1 MDFKYNLGES
11 LLKNYQIERKDHAR
25 FIVENSLGIGLLME
39 AYAHTENIDDVP
51 AELVAKG
58 YGSFAIPPLSEGV
71 FYNGKSDQKHMSG
84 QLFPQP
90 IKFNENEIK
99 ERCDYLLGNSF
110 SLVSTNEIILSKEEE
125 NFLSSIDTKTLV
137 LDKELVESN
146 MWMSTMIEEGK
157 IYLVRP
163 DKYIFGST
171 NEEVSL
177 SQLIEDLKTRIGL
190 NKE

>member
-1 MDFKYNLGES
+1 MCIRD
-11 LLKNYQIERKDHAR
+11 R
-25 FIVENSLGIGLLME
+25 
-39 AYAHTENIDDVP
+39 
-51 AELVAKG
+51 
-58 YGSFAIPPLSEGV
+58 
-71 FYNGKSDQKHMSG
+71 
-84 QLFPQP
+84 
-90 IKFNENEIK
+90 NEIK

-110 SLVSTNEIILSKEEE
+110 CLVSTNEIILSKEEE

-163 DKYIFGST
+163 DKYIYGST
-171 NEEVSL
+171 SEEVSL